1 MGYRADVATRLHD
14 VRPGELT
21 LRSGEIFVV
30 DGPDRGSRLALNP
43 LTVRVGTGESCHLR
57 LSDPTVSRLHFQLSP
72 RGDGLRLTDVG
83 STNGTLVEGVRVRD
97 ADLLSGATVRIG
109 ATVLRI
115 ESGREPLCV
124 EVSRNERFGSL
135 LGAGVEMRRL
145 YTVLERAAPTQ
156 ATVLIQGETGTG
168 KELVARELHQHSR
181 RSSGPFVAVDCGA
194 IAPNVIE
201 SELFGHTRGAF
212 SGAVSD
218 RRGLVEEAHG
228 GTLFLDEVG
237 ELPLNLQ
244 AKLLRVLE
252 TREVRRVGANSARA
266 VDIRLVAATNRML
279 AQSVNEGSFREDLYY
294 RLAVVEVQLPPLRFR
309 REDLPLLAEH
319 FYRRLSDGNHPIPSE
334 LVAALMTRSWPGNVR
349 ELRNFIERCVTLGLT
364 TSAPASSRDR
374 LSSREGAPA
383 SSSEGAAQ
391 PGERLDATLPLNL
404 NLPLKEARDEAME
417 RLEHL
422 YSQSVLR
429 RAEGNVTRAAELAG
443 VSRRFM
449 QRLIARLGLR
459 DAVSDGTSDDDDADA
474 DEG

>member
-1 MGYRADVATRLHD
+1 MHHRADVSTRLHD
-14 VRPGELT
+14 LRPSQLT
-21 LRSGEIFVV
+21 LQSGEILVV
-30 DGPDRGSRLALNP
+30 EGPDRGGRLALES
-43 LTVRVGTGESCHLR
+43 LTVRVGTGEGCHLR
-57 LSDPTVSRLHFQLSP
+57 LTDPTVSRLHFQLSP

-97 ADLLSGATVRIG
+97 ADLLAGATVRIG
-109 ATVLRI
+109 ASVLRV
-115 ESGREPLCV
+115 EFGREPLCV
-124 EVSRNERFGSL
+124 EVSRSERFGSL
-135 LGAGVEMRRL
+135 LGAGIEMRRL

-168 KELVARELHQHSR
+168 KELVARELHEHSR
-181 RSSGPFVAVDCGA
+181 RKSGPFVAVDCGA

-218 RRGLVEEAHG
+218 RRGLIEEAHG

-237 ELPLNLQ
+237 ELPLSLQ
-244 AKLLRVLE
+244 AKLLRALE

-309 REDLPLLAEH
+309 REDLPLLADH
-319 FYRRLSDGNHPIPSE
+319 FYRRLSDGSGAIPTE

-349 ELRNFIERCVTLGLT
+349 ELRNFIERCVTLGIT
-364 TSAPASSRDR
+364 TRGPGSSGD
-374 LSSREGAPA
+374 EA
-383 SSSEGAAQ
+383 SSSERSPASSTDG
-391 PGERLDATLPLNL
+391 PPPSRERLDATLPLNL
-404 NLPLKEARDEAME
+404 SLPLKEARDDAME
-417 RLEHL
+417 RLEHM
-422 YSQSVLR
+422 YAQSVLSR
-429 RAEGNVTRAAELAG
+429 SEGNVTRAAELAG

-459 DAVSDGTSDDDDADA
+459 EATSDSGGDEDDG

>member
-1 MGYRADVATRLHD
+1 MEYRADVSTRLHD
-14 VRPGELT
+14 VRPSQLT
-21 LRSGEIFVV
+21 LRSGEILVV
-30 DGPDRGSRLALNP
+30 EGPDRGSRLALNP
-43 LTVRVGTGESCHLR
+43 LTVRVGTGEGCHLR
-57 LSDPTVSRLHFQLSP
+57 LTDPTVSRMHFQLSP

-97 ADLLSGATVRIG
+97 ADLLGGATVRIG
-109 ATVLRI
+109 ATVLRV
-115 ESGREPLCV
+115 ESGGEPLCV

-135 LGAGVEMRRL
+135 LGAGIEMRRL

-168 KELVARELHQHSR
+168 KELVARELHRHSR
-181 RSSGPFVAVDCGA
+181 QSAGPFVAVDCGA

-201 SELFGHTRGAF
+201 SELFGHMRGAF

-218 RRGLVEEAHG
+218 RRGLIEEAHG

-252 TREVRRVGANSARA
+252 TREVRRVGANTARA
-266 VDIRLVAATNRML
+266 VEVRLVAATNRML

-309 REDLPLLAEH
+309 REDLPLLADH
-319 FYRRLSDGNHPIPSE
+319 FYRRLTGNAGPIPPE
-334 LVAALMTRSWPGNVR
+334 LIDALMTRSWPGNVR

-364 TSAPASSRDR
+364 TPGSAGSKERAGSKDRPSPRD
-374 LSSREGAPA
+374 LAPP
-383 SSSEGAAQ
+383 SGQ
-391 PGERLDATLPLNL
+391 RLDAMLPLNL
-404 NLPLKEARDEAME
+404 SVPLKEARDEAME

-422 YSQSVLR
+422 YAQSVLS

-449 QRLIARLGLR
+449 QRLIARLGIR
-459 DAVSDGTSDDDDADA
+459 EGVSESADDGAEP

>member
-1 MGYRADVATRLHD
+1 MAHHADVSTRLHD
-14 VRPGELT
+14 VRPSQLT
-21 LRSGEIFVV
+21 LRSGELLVV
-30 DGPDRGSRLALNP
+30 EGPDRGNRLSLSP
-43 LTVRVGTGESCHLR
+43 LPVRVGTGQGCQLR
-57 LSDPTVSRLHFQLSP
+57 LTDPTVSRLHFQLAP

-97 ADLLSGATVRIG
+97 ADLLGGATVRIG
-109 ATVLRI
+109 ATVLRV

-124 EVSRNERFGSL
+124 EVSRNESFGSL
-135 LGAGVEMRRL
+135 LGAGIEMRRL

-181 RSSGPFVAVDCGA
+181 RSGGPFVAVDCGA

-266 VDIRLVAATNRML
+266 VDLRLVAATNRML

-309 REDLPLLAEH
+309 REDLPLLADH
-319 FYRRLSDGNHPIPSE
+319 FYRRLSGDGGPIPRE
-334 LVAALMTRSWPGNVR
+334 LVDALMTRSWPGNVR

-364 TSAPASSRDR
+364 SPGSSSKEAGPS
-374 LSSREGAPA
+374 SSRESALLAGD
-383 SSSEGAAQ
+383 
-391 PGERLDATLPLNL
+391 RLDVTLPLNL
-404 NLPLKEARDEAME
+404 GVPLKEARDEAME
-417 RLEHL
+417 RLELL
-422 YSQSVLR
+422 YAQSVLR
-429 RAEGNVTRAAELAG
+429 RAGGNVTHAAELAG

-459 DAVSDGTSDDDDADA
+459 DMSSDGA
-474 DEG
+474 DEDGAEEG

>member
-30 DGPDRGSRLALNP
+30 DGPDRGNRLALNP

-168 KELVARELHQHSR
+168 KELVARELHLHSR

-218 RRGLVEEAHG
+218 RRGLLEEAHG

-319 FYRRLSDGNHPIPSE
+319 FYRRLSDGDHPIPSE

-349 ELRNFIERCVTLGLT
+349 ELRNFIERCVTLGIT

-383 SSSEGAAQ
+383 SSSEGAA
-391 PGERLDATLPLNL
+391 PSGERLDATLPLNL
-404 NLPLKEARDEAME
+404 SLPLKEARDEAME

-429 RAEGNVTRAAELAG
+429 RSEGNVTRAAELAG

-459 DAVSDGTSDDDDADA
+459 EAVSDGASDDDDADA

>member
-1 MGYRADVATRLHD
+1 MEFKADVATALHD
-14 VRPGELT
+14 LRPSQVT
-21 LRSGEIFVV
+21 LRSGEIIVV
-30 DGPDRGSRLALNP
+30 EGPDRGTRLALNP
-43 LTVRVGTGESCHLR
+43 LTIRVGTGDGCHLR
-57 LSDPTVSRLHFQLSP
+57 LTDPTVSRLHFQLAP
-72 RGDGLRLTDVG
+72 RSDGLRLTDVG

-97 ADLLSGATVRIG
+97 ADLLAGATVRIG

-115 ESGREPLCV
+115 ELGSEPLCV
-124 EVSRNERFGSL
+124 EVSRSERFGSL
-135 LGAGVEMRRL
+135 LGAGIEMRRL
-145 YTVLERAAPTQ
+145 YTVLERAAPTP

-168 KELVARELHQHSR
+168 KELVARELHRHSR

-201 SELFGHTRGAF
+201 SELFGHARGAF
-212 SGAVSD
+212 SGAVSE
-218 RRGLVEEAHG
+218 RRGLIEEAHG

-252 TREVRRVGANSARA
+252 TREVRRVGVNSARA
-266 VDIRLVAATNRML
+266 VDVRLVAATNRML

-294 RLAVVEVQLPPLRFR
+294 RLAVVEVQLPPLRLR
-309 REDLPLLAEH
+309 REDLPLLADH
-319 FYRRLSDGNHPIPSE
+319 FYRRLSGNAGPVPQE

-364 TSAPASSRDR
+364 TP
-374 LSSREGAPA
+374 
-383 SSSEGAAQ
+383 SSSEARESPLSPSA
-391 PGERLDATLPLNL
+391 RLEATLPLNL
-404 NLPLKEARDEAME
+404 NVPLKESREEALS
-417 RLEHL
+417 RLEHV
-422 YSQSVLR
+422 YAQSVLR

-459 DAVSDGTSDDDDADA
+459 DAVKDGSENYDDRADDD
-474 DEG
+474 

>member
-1 MGYRADVATRLHD
+1 MDYRAGVSTQLHD
-14 VRPGELT
+14 VRRSQVT
-21 LRSGEIFVV
+21 LRSAEIFVV
-30 DGPDRGSRLALNP
+30 EGPDRGIRLALNP
-43 LTVRVGTGESCHLR
+43 LTVRVGTGEGCHLR
-57 LSDPTVSRLHFQLSP
+57 LTDPTVSRLHFQLSP
-72 RGDGLRLTDVG
+72 RSDGLRLTDVG

-97 ADLLSGATVRIG
+97 ADLLAGATLRIG

-115 ESGREPLCV
+115 EFGSEPLCV
-124 EVSRNERFGSL
+124 DVSSNENFGSL
-135 LGAGVEMRRL
+135 LGAGIEMRRL
-145 YTVLERAAPTQ
+145 YTVLERTAPTQ

-168 KELVARELHQHSR
+168 KELVARELHKHSR

-212 SGAVSD
+212 SGAVSE

-294 RLAVVEVQLPPLRFR
+294 RLAVVEVQLPPLRLR
-309 REDLPLLAEH
+309 REDLPLLADH
-319 FYRRLSDGNHPIPSE
+319 FYRRLSDDAGPIPEE
-334 LVAALMTRSWPGNVR
+334 LVGALMTRSWPGNVR
-349 ELRNFIERCVTLGLT
+349 ELRNFIERCVTLGIT
-364 TSAPASSRDR
+364 TPGSTG
-374 LSSREGAPA
+374 SRE
-383 SSSEGAAQ
+383 SSPLSQ
-391 PGERLDATLPLNL
+391 DRLDATLPLNL
-404 NLPLKEARDEAME
+404 NVPLKESRDEALE
-417 RLEHL
+417 RLEHI
-422 YSQSVLR
+422 YAQSVLR
-429 RAEGNVTRAAELAG
+429 RSEGNVTRAAELAG

-449 QRLIARLGLR
+449 QRLIARLGIR
-459 DAVSDGTSDDDDADA
+459 DVVRDSGDDDTT
-474 DEG
+474 DES